1 MLDSIVEVLPRNER
15 ELLHMARKPNVF
27 PSYLLHKQSG
37 QARVRINGRDYL
49 LGPYGSDES
58 RIAYGQLIA
67 KLAGGVQIDPIAD
80 SKRGSLPRNESDD
93 PGPSVGE
100 LCLVFLK
107 HAETHYVKNGKQTSE
122 VFILK
127 SVIRPL
133 NELYGMLP
141 AKDFGPLALKAVR
154 VKMVELG
161 WTRGTIN
168 AGMSRIRRIFKHAIA
183 NELIDG
189 SILPRL
195 QCVAPLLAGRTEAH
209 DNAPRSA
216 VESDDITTV
225 KKLVSPLVC
234 DLIDLQR
241 LTGSRSGELLK
252 LTTGSINRST
262 SDVWVAE
269 LGDHKAVHHGKSRTL
284 HFGPHAQLIL
294 TKYLSADPDERLF
307 RMTGA
312 AYRRAITRAC
322 EKLGIDRWVPHQLR
336 HTNAD
341 VVREEFG
348 LEHAQA
354 TLGHAKANMTE
365 HYAKASRA
373 KAAEVARKI
382 G

>member
-1 MLDSIVEVLPRNER
+1 
-15 ELLHMARKPNVF
+15 MARKPNVF

-49 LGPYGSDES
+49 LGPFGSDES
-58 RIAYGQLIA
+58 RIEYGRLIA
-67 KLAGGVQIDPIAD
+67 NLGAGIPIDPIAD
-80 SKRGSLPRNESDD
+80 SKRGRLPRNESDD

-100 LCLVFLK
+100 LCLVFLR
-107 HAETHYVKNGKQTSE
+107 HAETHYIKNGKQTSE
-122 VFILK
+122 VHILK
-127 SVIRPL
+127 SVIAPL
-133 NELYGMLP
+133 NQLYGMLP

-154 VKMVELG
+154 AKMVESG
-161 WTRGTIN
+161 WCRSTIN

-183 NELIDG
+183 DELIDG
-189 SILPRL
+189 SILQRL
-195 QCVAPLLAGRTEAH
+195 QCVAPLLAGRTEAR
-209 DNAPRSA
+209 DNVPRSA
-216 VESDDITTV
+216 VDSDDIARV
-225 KKLVSPLVC
+225 KKLVSPLVG
-234 DLIDLQR
+234 DLIELQL

-252 LTTGSINRST
+252 LTTGAIDRT
-262 SDVWVAE
+262 GDVWAAH

-284 HFGPHAQLIL
+284 HFGPQAQLIL
-294 TKYLSADPDERLF
+294 IKYLSADPDERLF

-322 EKLGIDRWVPHQLR
+322 EKLEIDRWVPHQLR

-348 LEHAQA
+348 LEHTQA
-354 TLGHAKANMTE
+354 VLGHAKANMSE

>member
-1 MLDSIVEVLPRNER
+1 
-15 ELLHMARKPNVF
+15 MARKPNVF
-27 PSYLLHKQSG
+27 PSYLLHQPTG
-37 QARVRINGRDYL
+37 QARVRINGKDHYL
-49 LGPYGSDES
+49 GGYGSEES
-58 RIAYGQLIA
+58 RILYGDLIA
-67 KLAGGVQIDPIAD
+67 KHAGGVQIDPIAK

-100 LCLVFLK
+100 LCLVFLR
-107 HAETHYVKNGKQTSE
+107 HAETHYVKNGQRTSE
-122 VFILK
+122 VDILK

-154 VKMVELG
+154 VKMIENG
-161 WTRGTIN
+161 WCRDTIN

-189 SILPRL
+189 SILQRL

-216 VESDDITTV
+216 VESDNIATV
-225 KKLVSPLVC
+225 KQLVSPLVR
-234 DLIDLQR
+234 DLIELQR

-252 LTTGSINRST
+252 LTSGSINRSMG
-262 SDVWVAE
+262 DVWAAQ

-284 HFGPHAQLIL
+284 HFGPQAQLIL
-294 TKYLSADPDERLF
+294 TRYLSADPDEKLF
-307 RMTGA
+307 KMTRP
-312 AYRRAITRAC
+312 AYCRAITRAC
-322 EKLGIDRWVPHQLR
+322 EKAGIERWVPHQLR

-354 TLGHAKANMTE
+354 VLGHAKADMSE
-365 HYAKASRA
+365 HYAKASSKSGGSRSQD
-373 KAAEVARKI
+373 RLI

>member
-1 MLDSIVEVLPRNER
+1 
-15 ELLHMARKPNVF
+15 
-27 PSYLLHKQSG
+27 
-37 QARVRINGRDYL
+37 
-49 LGPYGSDES
+49 
-58 RIAYGQLIA
+58 
-67 KLAGGVQIDPIAD
+67 
-80 SKRGSLPRNESDD
+80 
-93 PGPSVGE
+93 
-100 LCLVFLK
+100 
-107 HAETHYVKNGKQTSE
+107 
-122 VFILK
+122 
-127 SVIRPL
+127 
-133 NELYGMLP
+133 
-141 AKDFGPLALKAVR
+141 
-154 VKMVELG
+154 MVEIG
-161 WTRGTIN
+161 WCRDTIN

-189 SILPRL
+189 SILQRL

-216 VESDDITTV
+216 VESDDITSV
-225 KKLVSPLVC
+225 KKLVSPIVA
-234 DLIDLQR
+234 DLIELQR
-241 LTGSRSGELLK
+241 LTGSRSGELIK
-252 LTTGSINRST
+252 LTTGTINRT
-262 SDVWVAE
+262 GDVWAAQ

-348 LEHAQA
+348 LEHTQA
-354 TLGHAKANMTE
+354 VLGHAKANMTE
-365 HYAKASRA
+365 HYAKASSK